1 MNLDGLE
8 IEIQKKRIKNYH
20 IYVKAPDGAVLV
32 TVPLRSSE
40 ASIRNFVS
48 ERMDW
53 IRKSRDDVRNRAEKR
68 SEIRKYLYT
77 ADGRIEV
84 SDITYS
90 DKELSALLRE
100 RIRLRL
106 PVMEALCGISC
117 KSISVRRMKTR
128 WGSCTTKTGA
138 IRINLDLI
146 HYPDSCLDYILLHEL
161 LHIRVPNHGP
171 RFKAL
176 MTRYMPDW
184 KERRKL
190 LS

>member
-90 DKELSALLRE
+90 DKELSALLRD

>member
-1 MNLDGLE
+1 MKIDGLE

-32 TVPLRSSE
+32 TVPLRASE
-40 ASIRNFVS
+40 ASIRSFVS

-53 IRKSRDDVRNRAEKR
+53 IRKSKYDVRNRAEKR

-100 RIRLRL
+100 RVRLRL

-171 RFKAL
+171 KFKAL

>member
-1 MNLDGLE
+1 MKIDELE

-32 TVPLRSSE
+32 TVPLRASE
-40 ASIRNFVS
+40 ASIRSFVS
-48 ERMDW
+48 DRMDW

-90 DKELSALLRE
+90 DKELSTLLRE
-100 RIRLRL
+100 RVRLRL

-161 LHIRVPNHGP
+161 LHIRIPNHGP

>member
-1 MNLDGLE
+1 MKLDGLD
-8 IEIQKKRIKNYH
+8 ITIQKKRIKNYH
-20 IYVKAPDGAVLV
+20 IYVKAPDGSVLV
-32 TVPLRSSE
+32 TAPLRASE
-40 ASIRNFVS
+40 ASIRNFIY

-53 IRKSRDDVRNRAEKR
+53 IRKSREDVRNRADKR

-77 ADGRIEV
+77 AGGRIEV
-84 SDITYS
+84 SGKEYS

-106 PVMEALCGISC
+106 PAMEDLCEISC
-117 KSISVRRMKTR
+117 KSISIRRMKTR

-161 LHIRVPNHGP
+161 LHIRIPNHGP

-184 KERRKL
+184 KERRKML
-190 LS
+190 I

>member
-1 MNLDGLE
+1 MKIDGLE

-128 WGSCTTKTGA
+128 WGSCTTKTGS

-171 RFKAL
+171 KFKAL

>member
-190 LS
+190 LG

>member
-1 MNLDGLE
+1 
-8 IEIQKKRIKNYH
+8 
-20 IYVKAPDGAVLV
+20 
-32 TVPLRSSE
+32 
-40 ASIRNFVS
+40 
-48 ERMDW
+48 MDW
-53 IRKSRDDVRNRAEKR
+53 IRKSRDDVQKREEKR
-68 SEIRKYLYT
+68 TEIRKYLYT
-77 ADGRIEV
+77 AGGRIGV

-106 PVMEALCGISC
+106 PIMESLCGISC
-117 KSISVRRMKTR
+117 KSISIRRMKTR

-171 RFKAL
+171 KFKAL

>member
-1 MNLDGLE
+1 MKIDGLE

-32 TVPLRSSE
+32 TVPLRASE
-40 ASIRNFVS
+40 ASIRGFVS

-53 IRKSRDDVRNRAEKR
+53 IRKSRDDVRKRADRR

-117 KSISVRRMKTR
+117 KSISIRRMKTR

-171 RFKAL
+171 KFKAL

>member
-1 MNLDGLE
+1 MKIDGLE

-20 IYVKAPDGAVLV
+20 IYVKAPDSAVLV
-32 TVPLRSSE
+32 TVPLRASE
-40 ASIRNFVS
+40 SSIRSFVS

-53 IRKSRDDVRNRAEKR
+53 IRKSRDDVRNRADKR

-77 ADGRIEV
+77 ADSRIEV
-84 SDITYS
+84 SDKEYS

-100 RIRLRL
+100 RIGLRL
-106 PVMEALCGISC
+106 PVMESLCGISC
-117 KSISVRRMKTR
+117 KSISIRRMKTR
-128 WGSCTTKTGA
+128 WGSCTPKTGA

-171 RFKAL
+171 KFRAL
-176 MTRYMPDW
+176 MTKYMPDW
-184 KERRKL
+184 KERRKML
-190 LS
+190 R

>member
-1 MNLDGLE
+1 MKIDELE

-32 TVPLRSSE
+32 TVPLRASE
-40 ASIRNFVS
+40 ASIRSFVS
-48 ERMDW
+48 DRMDW

-90 DKELSALLRE
+90 DKELSTLLRE
-100 RIRLRL
+100 RVRLRL

-138 IRINLDLI
+138 IRINLGLI

-161 LHIRVPNHGP
+161 LHIRIPNHGP
-171 RFKAL
+171 KFKAL